1 MNKYDLR
8 FLNEFGLNDIQIKIY
23 KYLLNNRFGSI
34 DEIKNELNYS
44 YSQVRDNLKYLEDHR
59 FLTSNESKPKVY
71 FRVNPKVSLTTLL
84 KKKNNQLLEKIN
96 KLEENLQVDES
107 SKGVCTR
114 NITFYHHS
122 EIGIGIEYI
131 YNLIEK
137 AEDEILLSSLPPSL
151 LKNFERALHKAYLNN
166 VRLKIF
172 YSESDFESIR
182 NYFDIITE
190 ILKDIKITIVETNER
205 TCRYIKFNDLI
216 VSEGVILVD
225 NYFNSVLFIDDKFF
239 HFNGFYMPN
248 MADGVRNMLN
258 AKRIIKSIEIIP
270 ELVQNILNVIQDHDA
285 VKTRDLSIKSK
296 IGGAKLRE
304 ILDLLINQGLIKE
317 EIIKGEKAGRPKR
330 VYSVV
335 I

>member
-1 MNKYDLR
+1 MNQYDLR

-23 KYLLNNRFGSI
+23 NYLLNNRFGSI
-34 DEIKNELNYS
+34 DDIKKELNYS
-44 YSQVRDNLKYLEDHR
+44 YSKVRDNLKYLEDHK
-59 FLTSNESKPKVY
+59 FITSNDAKPKVY

-84 KKKNNQLLEKIN
+84 NKKSNQILEKIN

-122 EIGIGIEYI
+122 EIATGIEYI

-137 AEDEILLSSLPPSL
+137 AENEILLSSLPPSL

-166 VRLKIF
+166 VKLKIF

-190 ILKDIKITIVETNER
+190 ILKEIKITVVETNER
-205 TCRYIKFNDLI
+205 TCRYVRFNELI
-216 VSEGVILVD
+216 VSEGAILVD

-258 AKRIIKSIEIIP
+258 AKRVIKTIEITP
-270 ELVQNILNVIQDHDA
+270 ELVQNILKVIQDHDA
-285 VKTRDLSIKSK
+285 VKTRDLSIRSK

-304 ILDLLINQGLIKE
+304 ILNLLIDQGLIKE
-317 EIIKGEKAGRPKR
+317 EIIKGDKAGRPKR

-335 I
+335 N